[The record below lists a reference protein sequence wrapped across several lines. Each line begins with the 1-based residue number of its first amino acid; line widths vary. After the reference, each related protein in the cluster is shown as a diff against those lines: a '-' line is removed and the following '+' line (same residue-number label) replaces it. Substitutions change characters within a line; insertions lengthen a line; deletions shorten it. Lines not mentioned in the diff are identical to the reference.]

1 MNRYSSKGSSFK
13 DLTNENVTLFGT
25 YKTIVR
31 QKLDFLFLSEYFLL
45 TSQSKQRVNS
55 DKLHFG
61 C

>member
-1 MNRYSSKGSSFK
+1 MNRYSSKGFSFK
-13 DLTNENVTLFGT
+13 NLTNENITLLGT
-25 YKTIVR
+25 CKTIVR

-45 TSQSKQRVNS
+45 TSQPKQMVNS

>member
-13 DLTNENVTLFGT
+13 DLTNENITLFGT

-45 TSQSKQRVNS
+45 TSQSKRRVNS